1 MRAVLQRV
9 SKAEVRSE
17 GRETAAVGRG
27 LVVLLGVARGDTAAD
42 ADLLAGK
49 AAGLRVFTD
58 ADGRLNLSVRE
69 VQGEVL
75 AVSNFTVLGDARKG
89 RRPSFAEAAPGP
101 AAEPLFDRFVETL
114 RAAGVPVATGF
125 FGAHM
130 EVDLCND
137 GPVTVV
143 LDTALSGTAAGH

>member
-17 GRETAAVGRG
+17 GRETAAVGKG
-27 LVVLLGVARGDTAAD
+27 LVVLLGVAQDDTETD
-42 ADLLAGK
+42 ADFLAGK
-49 AAGLRVFTD
+49 VAGLRIFTD
-58 ADGRLNLSVRE
+58 AEGRLNLSVQE

-89 RRPSFAEAAPGP
+89 RRPSFAGAAPGP

-114 RAAGVPVATGF
+114 RTAGVPVAAGF

-137 GPVTVV
+137 GPVTLV
-143 LDTALSGTAAGH
+143 LDTASSSSTAGN